1 MMKKIV
7 QLSFLMMLSV
17 YATAQDTLPKI
28 SVTLLGKKAL
38 VSWVNTQKNIT
49 NINIQRSGDSLRNF
63 TTIGSV
69 FNVNAVSNG
78 FVDKKEFLPNEQ
90 YYRLFI
96 TFEGGD
102 YIFTESHRPVPDT
115 LKMQPPEIVPEPK
128 PKPQPEPKPQPK
140 PKPVQKL
147 FVPSHYVFAGKDNN
161 VTIAVKNAKKNNYS
175 LKVFEDDGT
184 FLFEIR
190 KIPED
195 SLIIDKSNFMH
206 SGLFRFELYENH
218 NLLEKHKLFIPEDG
232 KSMPLLDE
240 NGYEIKN
247 R

>member
-1 MMKKIV
+1 MIKKIIQISILV
-7 QLSFLMMLSV
+7 MLS
-17 YATAQDTLPKI
+17 AEAIAQDTLPKI
-28 SVTLLGKKAL
+28 TVTLLGKKAL

-49 NINIQRSGDSLRNF
+49 SINIQRSGDSLRNF
-63 TTIGSV
+63 TSIGSV

-96 TFEGGD
+96 TYEGGE
-102 YIFTESHRPVPDT
+102 YLFTESHRPVPDT
-115 LKMQPPEIVPEPK
+115 ATVVPPEIVKEIPVKEPKPRPEPK
-128 PKPQPEPKPQPK
+128 PKP
-140 PKPVQKL
+140 VIKL
-147 FVPSHYVFAGKDNN
+147 FTPSHYVFTGKDNN
-161 VTIAVKNAKKNNYS
+161 VTIEVKNARKNNYS
-175 LKVFEDDGT
+175 IKVFEDDGT

-195 SLIIDKSNFMH
+195 HLIIDKSNFIH
-206 SGLFRFELYENH
+206 SGLFRFELYQNH
-218 NLLEKHKLFIPEDG
+218 NLVEKHKLYIPEDG
-232 KSMPLLDE
+232 KPMPVLDE